1 MASSQSPNRLYFTS
15 YDRQS
20 SDINTDFTINFDTP
34 IQNAYNYE
42 VVTASFPNLF
52 KSFAKYE
59 TVLYFYHEL
68 LNGGAVA
75 IGIPMAPILGGAG
88 EEFTT
93 RPPGR
98 EQYINERYFLDGDE
112 LAQYITAWLVSLQVG
127 ASAWPAAGIGLRP
140 FYFPND
146 DPTVEPVEFTSEAD
160 INAAFD
166 FNNIVM
172 NFDNAST
179 GTGSLRMTLNDL
191 NNAIRVA
198 SIVDFGLLS
207 FTVPSQLGWKL
218 GFTDLFPAAFG
229 TDSVS
234 ITGDNNVFNIILGSR
249 TIPITIPVNDYSV
262 DGLAAKIQEVV
273 RATTYDFGG
282 SFGTLGFLGSVFSI
296 DSLPGPTYKL
306 QFSLTVTGNAP
317 VGATFG
323 ILGGSAATVLGLG
336 TSLVPTASVTP
347 TAVAIAPDPIVTNV
361 AITPDLDRAP
371 DTINLIR
378 TANVYFASS
387 LSSGE
392 SQTSSGRKDILFAV
406 PLTADVGGI
415 QLYQS
420 TLSGIVINRPPST
433 IRNVSLALLDDNFQV
448 LEPLAQNASVVVEVH
463 FAYNEDAKASQV
475 DKRSTNL
482 YA

>member
-20 SDINTDFTINFDTP
+20 SDINTEFTINFDTP

-68 LNGGAVA
+68 LTGGAVA
-75 IGIPMAPILGGAG
+75 IGVPLAPILGGAG

-93 RPPGR
+93 RPAGR

-112 LAQYITAWLVSLQVG
+112 LAQYITAWLASLAVG
-127 ASAWPAAGIGLRP
+127 AAAWPAAGIGLRP
-140 FYFPND
+140 FYFAND
-146 DPTVEPVEFTSEAD
+146 DPTTDPIEFTSEAN
-160 INAAFD
+160 INLAFD
-166 FNNIVM
+166 FSKIELR
-172 NFDNAST
+172 FDNAST
-179 GTGSLRMTLNDL
+179 GTGSLRMTLVDL
-191 NNAIRVA
+191 TPNVIRVA

-218 GFTDLFPAAFG
+218 GFTDLSPAAFG
-229 TDSVS
+229 TDSVT
-234 ITGDNNVFNIILGSR
+234 ITAETNVFNIVLGSR
-249 TIPITIPVNDYSV
+249 RIPIAIPVNDYSV
-262 DGLAAKIQEVV
+262 AGIAAKIQEVLV
-273 RATTYDFGG
+273 ATTYEFGG
-282 SFGTLGFLGSVFSI
+282 SFGTLGFVGTTVTTTLG
-296 DSLPGPTYKL
+296 KL
-306 QFSLTVTGNAP
+306 EFVLTVSGNAP
-317 VGATFG
+317 TGAAFG

-336 TSLVPTASVTP
+336 TDFIGGVSP
-347 TAVAIAPDPIVTNV
+347 TAVFPAPDVIVTNLAV
-361 AITPDLDRAP
+361 SPPLDRAP

-448 LEPLAQNASVVVEVH
+448 LEPLPQNASVVVEVH
-463 FAYNEDAKASQV
+463 FAYNEDAKANQL
-475 DKRSTNL
+475 DKKSTNL